1 MVGEILAALMCYGLY
16 SKTFRKSERRAY
28 QGVRLDKPHKFPG
41 NVGRMT
47 SSSRCRETTG
57 DLWKHSRR
65 TNTNDALTQQFYYSM
80 NYHPSLISL
89 SAELP
94 NSRQPRECRRTFLCM
109 HGTPHPAPNF
119 LQRDIDTVLSM
130 WPWDVV
136 VGYPKGNS
144 FLHPKYRIH
153 HAGMTRGTTQ

>member
-1 MVGEILAALMCYGLY
+1 MRYGLY

-65 TNTNDALTQQFYYSM
+65 TNTNALSSM

-89 SAELP
+89 STEELP
-94 NSRQPRECRRTFLCM
+94 KAWRASQEKENFSMYAWDPPSSSKFSTKGYRHCAECTTMWVTLGRRC
-109 HGTPHPAPNF
+109 
-119 LQRDIDTVLSM
+119 
-130 WPWDVV
+130 W
-136 VGYPKGNS
+136 YPKGNS